1 MKRRWLQLSGIAIIG
16 IALFIGVF
24 FMMKKWN
31 TPNTPAFQ
39 DEFTKQFLNA
49 KAETPKGFHLFESWT
64 FKYTILYPENYFM
77 SDGSYYRKKG
87 LNSDEPDTENVFMRQ
102 EGISPKE
109 NGMIKG
115 IQLFL
120 KPDGNNII
128 EATMDVMLD
137 KINAPED
144 TKVEKHKEDDKTV
157 YYVENIDEYHAEDER
172 TATYFYLYGLIADN
186 KSKQAL
192 YFELENACFD
202 SDTKPCEIDFEVEK
216 EMGLKM
222 MKSVE
227 FIR

>member
-64 FKYTILYPENYFM
+64 FKYTILYPEDYVM
-77 SDGSYYRKKG
+77 VDGNYYRKKAG
-87 LNSDEPDTENVFMRQ
+87 TSDVPNVENLYLIQKGF
-102 EGISPKE
+102 SPKE

-120 KPDGNNII
+120 VPDG
-128 EATMDVMLD
+128 TVVLD
-137 KINAPED
+137 SRLRGLLRKVNAPED
-144 TKVEKHKEDDKTV
+144 TKIEEYKDDHKTV
-157 YYVENIDEYHAEDER
+157 YYVENIDGFHADDGSIDEI
-172 TATYFYLYGLIADN
+172 FYLYGLIADN
-186 KSKQAL
+186 NSEQAL
-192 YFELENACFD
+192 YFSLRNKCFD
-202 SDTKPCEIDFEVEK
+202 SDTKHCEIDFEVEK
-216 EMGLKM
+216 KMGLKM

-227 FIR
+227 FK